1 MLVTSIEREEIN
13 ADGLLALYRLRG
25 QVELAFKRIKNLLGM
40 RPVPTKDPDLART
53 GLCSHL
59 LVALLAEQWRV

>member
-25 QVELAFKRIKNLLGM
+25 QVELVFKRINRLRICAKAGVHVGE
-40 RPVPTKDPDLART
+40 R
-53 GLCSHL
+53 H
-59 LVALLAEQWRV
+59 